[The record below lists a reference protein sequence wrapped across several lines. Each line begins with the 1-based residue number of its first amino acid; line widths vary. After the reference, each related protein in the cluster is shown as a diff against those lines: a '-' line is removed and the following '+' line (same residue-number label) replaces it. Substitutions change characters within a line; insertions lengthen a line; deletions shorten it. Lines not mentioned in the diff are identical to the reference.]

1 MPMTRWRQ
9 GKGQQVPSEGAQT
22 PAVAV
27 GDEQADVQ
35 TGQRIALVIV
45 LSLFLGTLGLL
56 LIDTWAIHGDLIDPI
71 VPAPWWV
78 AIVVGIAFAGA
89 ERLVFHIGYRTQALT
104 HTLTEVPLALALVF
118 LGVDEAI
125 IVRAAATLLVLGL
138 VFRTAWYKIVFN
150 LGMQTFV
157 MWVGFFVLHA
167 LIGSPHGGGQR
178 LVLAL
183 VATLFFLAVV
193 EAAIV
198 LAAIAVFEG
207 GFIVRLRGEI
217 RSGAVRYPAAAVI
230 GSLAAV
236 VAASWP
242 LAALL
247 FLVPILAV
255 WGVMRVHGRTS
266 QRLRDLEELHRVS
279 ALFGGT
285 LHRDEVAAVAVREIS
300 RLLRAE
306 RVTLVLFDRSAAVA
320 EVVCKVG
327 RPFESLPARL
337 DDATWSETVRDSA
350 ALIPASSIEE
360 QDPEGDSPEGS
371 LILVP
376 LHDDVGPIGCVII
389 GDRGGVADDF
399 DEADVVRAEALA
411 DRLGLALRNATLHEQ
426 IEHEAWHDQLTG
438 LPNRTLLERRL
449 DDLLAQPVAGG
460 VAVLTVGLDRFRDVN
475 STLGHAVGDVVLTE
489 MAARLRSMIGPGEL
503 VARVSGDEFALLARV
518 DCEGDALIAARGV
531 QEVLHAPFLVKGLD
545 ISVNTSIGVASDA
558 SGSADGSLLLRRAD
572 MAMHWAK
579 TNHTNVEF
587 FRAEIDSSAPERLSL
602 LSELRSALDQQQ
614 LDVFFQPKLD
624 LVTKTVVGAE
634 ALVRWHH
641 PTRGLM
647 SPADFVQM
655 AENTGLISTLTDQVV
670 RRTVSALRLLTD
682 LGFDLTVSV
691 NLSAIDLLD
700 NTIVARI
707 ERMLADADVE
717 PAQLTLEITE
727 TALLADGVRTLA
739 TAEALH
745 RLGTKLSIDDFGTGF
760 SSLSYLRTLP
770 TSELKIDRSF
780 VGNLTLDERDEVI
793 VRSTIDLG
801 HNLGL
806 RVVAEGVED
815 VGTLDRLRTLGCDL
829 AQGYGISRPLAFDRF
844 LVWLN
849 SCAYP
854 VTRTAGRARA
864 AEVQASAAETAGVV
878 RQIRS
883 AG

>member
-1 MPMTRWRQ
+1 MTMRSQR
-9 GKGQQVPSEGAQT
+9 EGRRVSNEDASLPAQSAGDEGGT
-22 PAVAV
+22 PTSGGRLAAVASLGLV
-27 GDEQADVQ
+27 LGALGVILADVW
-35 TGQRIALVIV
+35 
-45 LSLFLGTLGLL
+45 TL
-56 LIDTWAIHGDLIDPI
+56 HGDLHEPMAA
-71 VPAPWWV
+71 APWWV
-78 AIVVGIAFAGA
+78 VIVVLLAFAGA
-89 ERLVFHIGYRTQALT
+89 EQLVFHIEYRREALT
-104 HTLTEVPLALALVF
+104 HTLTEVPMALSLVF
-118 LGVDEAI
+118 LGVDAAI
-125 IVRAAATLLVLGL
+125 LARVVATLLVLGAIWRLSWFKL
-138 VFRTAWYKIVFN
+138 VFNV
-150 LGMQTFV
+150 GMQTFT
-157 MWVGFFVLHA
+157 MWLAFFILHVLA
-167 LIGSPHGGGQR
+167 GHGEQSSQR

-183 VATLFFLAVV
+183 VATLFFVAVV
-193 EAAIV
+193 EAALV
-198 LAAIAVFEG
+198 LGAIATFEG
-207 GFIVRLRGEI
+207 HFVDRLRSEF
-217 RSGAVRYPAAAVI
+217 RSGAMRYPTASVIGALTAAVAV
-230 GSLAAV
+230 SWPVAAV
-236 VAASWP
+236 
-242 LAALL
+242 L
-247 FLVPILAV
+247 FLVPIAAV
-255 WGVMRVHGRTS
+255 WALMRVQGRTS
-266 QRLRDLEELHRVS
+266 QRLRDLEELHHLSGLVGS
-279 ALFGGT
+279 S
-285 LHRDEVAAVAVREIS
+285 LHRDEVASVALREIT
-300 RLLRAE
+300 RLLRAQ
-306 RVTLVLFDRSAAVA
+306 RASLVLFDHRARAIDVVAAL
-320 EVVCKVG
+320 G
-327 RPFESLPARL
+327 RPFDTLPGHPDDPRWADLVADRPVLVDASLLGESVG
-337 DDATWSETVRDSA
+337 DFSAT
-350 ALIPASSIEE
+350 
-360 QDPEGDSPEGS
+360 QG
-371 LILVP
+371 
-376 LHDDVGPIGCVII
+376 VII
-389 GDRGGVADDF
+389 TAPVRGDHDVVGVVFIADRVGAADHF
-399 DEADVVRAEALA
+399 EEADAIRAGAIA
-411 DRLGLALRNATLHEQ
+411 DRLGLALRNARLHEQ

-489 MAARLRSMIGPGEL
+489 MAARLRSMIGPGEM

-518 DCEGDALIAARGV
+518 DCEGDALIAARGL
-531 QEVLHAPFLVKGLD
+531 QQVLHAPFLVEGLD

-572 MAMHWAK
+572 MAMQWAK
-579 TNHTNVEF
+579 TNHTNVEV

-849 SCAYP
+849 SCSYP
-854 VTRTAGRARA
+854 VARTAGRARA

>member
-1 MPMTRWRQ
+1 
-9 GKGQQVPSEGAQT
+9 
-22 PAVAV
+22 
-27 GDEQADVQ
+27 
-35 TGQRIALVIV
+35 
-45 LSLFLGTLGLL
+45 
-56 LIDTWAIHGDLIDPI
+56 
-71 VPAPWWV
+71 
-78 AIVVGIAFAGA
+78 
-89 ERLVFHIGYRTQALT
+89 
-104 HTLTEVPLALALVF
+104 
-118 LGVDEAI
+118 
-125 IVRAAATLLVLGL
+125 
-138 VFRTAWYKIVFN
+138 
-150 LGMQTFV
+150 
-157 MWVGFFVLHA
+157 
-167 LIGSPHGGGQR
+167 
-178 LVLAL
+178 
-183 VATLFFLAVV
+183 
-193 EAAIV
+193 
-198 LAAIAVFEG
+198 
-207 GFIVRLRGEI
+207 
-217 RSGAVRYPAAAVI
+217 
-230 GSLAAV
+230 
-236 VAASWP
+236 
-242 LAALL
+242 
-247 FLVPILAV
+247 
-255 WGVMRVHGRTS
+255 
-266 QRLRDLEELHRVS
+266 
-279 ALFGGT
+279 
-285 LHRDEVAAVAVREIS
+285 
-300 RLLRAE
+300 
-306 RVTLVLFDRSAAVA
+306 
-320 EVVCKVG
+320 
-327 RPFESLPARL
+327 
-337 DDATWSETVRDSA
+337 
-350 ALIPASSIEE
+350 
-360 QDPEGDSPEGS
+360 
-371 LILVP
+371 
-376 LHDDVGPIGCVII
+376 
-389 GDRGGVADDF
+389 
-399 DEADVVRAEALA
+399 
-411 DRLGLALRNATLHEQ
+411 
-426 IEHEAWHDQLTG
+426 
-438 LPNRTLLERRL
+438 
-449 DDLLAQPVAGG
+449 
-460 VAVLTVGLDRFRDVN
+460 
-475 STLGHAVGDVVLTE
+475 VGDVVLTE
-489 MAARLRSMIGPGEL
+489 MAARLRSMIGPGEM

-518 DCEGDALIAARGV
+518 DCEGDALIAARGL
-531 QEVLHAPFLVKGLD
+531 QQVLHAPFLVEGLD

-579 TNHTNVEF
+579 TNHTNVEV

-854 VTRTAGRARA
+854 VARTAGRARA